1 MAEMKKFLD
10 SAGVTTLWG
19 QIALNIQEE
28 EKRAKAAEEANA
40 NAAKAAQDDVNA
52 LEKLV
57 GALPE
62 STDAKTVIEYIN
74 KKTEGIATD
83 AALGEL
89 QNQVTANKNALE
101 TLNGN
106 ENVVGSVANIAKAA
120 AVDEVASIVNE
131 NNNGSIDTLNEIAAW
146 IINDTTGAAS
156 MANDIAAL
164 EALVG
169 DTTVALQIATAIN
182 EALKVEGVEKYA
194 LAADLATLDSNLT
207 GRITALEEA
216 GHVTQD
222 AIDTGV
228 QSAKD
233 YADSLAKN
241 YDAAGTAE
249 TKANAAEQN
258 AKAYAQGLDTAM
270 DTRVKVL
277 EAIDHTKFES
287 AGAAAKALV
296 DAKAYTDGQI
306 LALSNEEV
314 LAAINAANAQ

>member
-1 MAEMKKFLD
+1 MADIKRFLD
-10 SAGVTTLWG
+10 QGGVSVLWG
-19 QIALNIQEE
+19 EIAKNINAEAE
-28 EKRAKAAEEANA
+28 RAKEAENTIAA
-40 NAAKAAQDDVNA
+40 AAKQAQDEIDA
-52 LEKLV
+52 LEVLV
-57 GALPE
+57 GTLPE
-62 STDAKTVIEYIN
+62 STDAKTVVEYIN

-169 DTTVALQIATAIN
+169 DTAVATQISN
-182 EALKVEGVEKYA
+182 ALKIEGVDKYA

-249 TKANAAEQN
+249 TKANAAETN

-287 AGAAAKALV
+287 AGAAAGALT
-296 DAKAYTDGQI
+296 DAKAYTDAEVAKIQ
-306 LALSNEEV
+306 ALTKDEV
-314 LAAINAANAQ
+314 LAAINTANAQ